1 MLRIRNKLVVA
12 GRGVSIQITTLKVL
26 AGHPEGRASHADV
39 TRSVAIL
46 MSSGAD
52 WSNRMKRLAA
62 RAPDLSIFSS
72 GYVIRDKSGWQI
84 TDAGRA
90 FLASIE
96 APASKPTFIEDV
108 LQPTAPALPDLPS
121 NLVRIADLAERRRQ
135 RNAA

>member
-1 MLRIRNKLVVA
+1 MKLVVA

-72 GYVIRDKSGWQI
+72 SYVIRDDSGWQI

-96 APASKPTFIEDV
+96 APASMPAFIEPEV
-108 LQPTAPALPDLPS
+108 FQPPVTAVPDLPS
-121 NLVRIADLAERRRQ
+121 NVVRIADLAERRRQ
-135 RNAA
+135 RDAA